1 MKLMQEFNLRIQYVK
16 KKDNILTNSLS
27 CRPFLNAVFLVEET
41 MIDTIKGFYMDDVL
55 FSIPFESFSKDSRNQ
70 EKFDKFS
77 TYVLD
82 VDILHY

>member
-1 MKLMQEFNLRIQYVK
+1 
-16 KKDNILTNSLS
+16 
-27 CRPFLNAVFLVEET
+27 VFLVEET

-70 EKFDKFS
+70 EQFDKFS